1 MLITRAVRPPC
12 PFSYCL
18 TRYQVTLCHRIT
30 TRRRRGILSDTVTS
44 IAGQLISPG
53 RVTGRAYLTTYT
65 RSGRPHT
72 ATVTLGASWS

>member
-53 RVTGRAYLTTYT
+53 RVTQPGRAAL
-65 RSGRPHT
+65 
-72 ATVTLGASWS
+72 